1 MKNKT
6 WETIVK
12 ITFFGAIW
20 GIIEATLGYALHF
33 LPALIAG
40 SIMFPMV
47 MFILYHAYKSL
58 GSRKAIILV
67 GVVAIMIKATNLFL
81 PLLNPAKAINPM
93 IAMFIQ
99 SLLAFAIM
107 PMLNSD
113 KVVQKV
119 SGVVIASISWRLV
132 MVLYY
137 AFNYATTGFMD
148 FRIASFDPAFSFV
161 VTEGLISAVFAIG
174 LIYLT
179 NPIKS
184 LSKLDKTRIS
194 PLISTA
200 LLVIALVLTLVKF

>member
-6 WETIVK
+6 WETISK
-12 ITFFGAIW
+12 IIFFGAVW

-40 SIMFPMV
+40 SIMFPLV

-67 GVVAIMIKATNLFL
+67 GVIAIMIKATNLFL

-99 SLLAFAIM
+99 SLLAFAVM
-107 PMLNSD
+107 PLLNSD
-113 KVVQKV
+113 KLLNKA
-119 SGVVIASISWRLV
+119 SGVVIASLGWRIA
-132 MVLYY
+132 MVGYY
-137 AFNYATTGFMD
+137 TFNYATTGFMD
-148 FRIASFDPAFSFV
+148 FRIASFNPAFTFI
-161 VTEGLISAVFAIG
+161 VTEGLISALFATG

-179 NPIKS
+179 NPIKA
-184 LSKLDKTRIS
+184 LTKLDRSRIN

-200 LLVIALVLTLVKF
+200 LLVIALILTLVKF

>member
-6 WETIVK
+6 WETITK
-12 ITFFGAIW
+12 IIFFGAIW

-40 SIMFPMV
+40 SVMFPLV

-67 GVVAIMIKATNLFL
+67 GAVAIMIKATNLFL

-99 SLLAFAIM
+99 SLLAFAVM
-107 PMLNSD
+107 PMLSSD
-113 KVVQKV
+113 KVLNKF
-119 SGVVIASISWRLV
+119 SGVVIASLGWRMA
-132 MVLYY
+132 MVGYY

-148 FRIASFDPAFSFV
+148 FRIASFNPAFTFI
-161 VTEGLISAVFAIG
+161 VTEGLISAVFATG

-179 NPIKS
+179 NPIKA
-184 LSKLDKTRIS
+184 LAKLDRSKIN